1 MPIIPLTHVC
11 QYWRHSIVSAPENW
25 ARISNGHTELAQLSL
40 ERTKAAPLDVH
51 LMFDLKKE
59 TFDFLL
65 PHARKIVS
73 LRCVHFTV
81 IEELAQA
88 LPNFPKSM
96 PNLQSLGLSCI
107 LDTNPSRAIDP
118 FDFSTHTTLRELSLY
133 NVPLYPSILG
143 FRTLTEFDLWNLRIN
158 LHVDTIL
165 TFLETNQSLERAN
178 FDINFE
184 EDSLRRS
191 RRQTPV
197 KCSLRHLM
205 IWCDYEGNVK
215 PLISN
220 MVFQEGATL
229 EIVDYGNGGLTRI
242 LSGFSTTRLP
252 GLSSPISMEYQPSP
266 RNIQLR
272 GPDGSFF
279 YMKISEGEPPFLEEF
294 RLFPIAG
301 MRELRL
307 RCYESWVPSQF
318 RLSLFPALEVLVV
331 DGRDTSHRSTYD
343 GSTPGIPLPSGSV
356 ALPLSPVLPDSASS
370 PSPKTL
376 AFLDC
381 ALTEDFMD
389 KLEQVA
395 LDRERHTSGSLHRV
409 VIVSSKGQFP
419 SADSVRRLRK
429 YVPNVEVL
437 EGKELPEDLSIAK
450 S

>member
-25 ARISNGHTELAQLSL
+25 ARISNGRTELAQLSL
-40 ERTKAAPLDVH
+40 ERAKAAPLDVH

-96 PNLQSLGLSCI
+96 LNLQSLGLSCI
-107 LDTNPSRAIDP
+107 QDTNPSRAIDP

-143 FRTLTEFDLWNLRIN
+143 FRTLTEFDPWNLRIN

-197 KCSLRHLM
+197 KCSFRHLM

-279 YMKISEGEPPFLEEF
+279 YMKVSEGEPPFLEEF

-343 GSTPGIPLPSGSV
+343 GSPVAPLRYHSPLCYQTLH
-356 ALPLSPVLPDSASS
+356 LPPP
-370 PSPKTL
+370 
-376 AFLDC
+376 
-381 ALTEDFMD
+381 
-389 KLEQVA
+389 
-395 LDRERHTSGSLHRV
+395 
-409 VIVSSKGQFP
+409 
-419 SADSVRRLRK
+419 
-429 YVPNVEVL
+429 
-437 EGKELPEDLSIAK
+437 
-450 S
+450 